1 MIVYHEFTTT
11 IIKMHFSPS
20 VQYLV
25 ISTYFLVGIF
35 TNGAIS
41 DCLKNLRVDNSSD
54 TSIILKWDYTC
65 SGHDSILF
73 KVYWEHK
80 NWQAC
85 KHGRNVS

>member
-1 MIVYHEFTTT
+1 MYYL
-11 IIKMHFSPS
+11 PS
-20 VQYLV
+20 SQYLV

-35 TNGAIS
+35 TNGASS

-80 NWQAC
+80 SWQAC